1 MRKHKASNSP
11 NAGGDTSGNLQ
22 IVSKGVETAPTPIIT
37 VTTPSKGAC
46 VLPPPKKVI
55 FIKGIVKIAG
65 HNFI

>member
-55 FIKGIVKIAG
+55 FI
-65 HNFI
+65 